1 MQVTDLRVWTRAELQ
16 DRDTADLHRIR
27 RRGDRVR
34 VATRFTPRPDA
45 PDNPRHELISP
56 CGGKRTYVQHG
67 YVRRM
72 ITGQW
77 PDQTFECGKPWAYGR
92 GNPRNGGCRAC
103 YEVKPALIED
113 GRPTAFDLIW
123 TGHGEISTH
132 PGGPGSGR
140 N

>member
-16 DRDTADLHRIR
+16 DRDTADLPRIR
-27 RRGDRVR
+27 RAGDRVR
-34 VATRFTPRPDA
+34 VATRFTPRPDD
-45 PDNPRHELISP
+45 PDNARYELISP
-56 CGGKRTYVQHG
+56 CCGKRTYVQHG